1 MIRMQ
6 LERRAHACYPDL
18 ACPKFFCD
26 FCARPIQHAG
36 LGLYVGD
43 GRLENEAYF
52 AGEPVDIYTVHKGDC
67 DVRLCSACSAMGW
80 HGEDASTM
88 KLATLPV
95 YLAQNM
101 GMRSRKDWE
110 EARALADFGG

>member
-6 LERRAHACYPDL
+6 LERRAHAGYPDL

-80 HGEDASTM
+80 HCEDASTM